1 VSACV
6 FGTRVLAEGN
16 RQRADQEQEGED
28 HKFHDVKY
36 RQLLPLGQIVLV
48 LESIMDPDRWLGVEL
63 RHLIALEAVA
73 REMSFGRAAESL
85 GYTQSAV
92 SQQIATLERIVGEKL
107 VERPGG
113 PRKVSLT
120 EAGHLLLRHAE
131 AIVSR
136 LSAAQA
142 DMDALAGG
150 QAGTI
155 SVGVYQ
161 SVGEHIL
168 PSLLRRFVADW
179 PRVEITL
186 EESANDVELLE
197 HVERGGLDLSFVDL
211 PVPEGPFESVEV
223 ARDPYVLVLPAD
235 ADEPDEA
242 TLAAAAELD
251 LIGFRHCRGTA
262 SIEALAPEPLNFVFK
277 SDHNATVQAMV
288 AAGFG
293 AAVVPRLTI
302 DEQDERIRVLALEG
316 VGPRMI
322 GIAWHR
328 DRHRG
333 PAARAFVELAQQVGA
348 ELGAVPA

>member
-1 VSACV
+1 M
-6 FGTRVLAEGN
+6 E
-16 RQRADQEQEGED
+16 
-28 HKFHDVKY
+28 
-36 RQLLPLGQIVLV
+36 
-48 LESIMDPDRWLGVEL
+48 PDRWLGIEL

-73 REMSFGRAAESL
+73 RETSFGRAAASL
-85 GYTQSAV
+85 GYTQSAI

-113 PRKVSLT
+113 PRRVSLT
-120 EAGHLLLRHAE
+120 EAGELLLKHAE

-142 DMDALAGG
+142 DMDALGAGEAGG
-150 QAGTI
+150 L

-168 PSLLRRFVADW
+168 PTLLRRFVESW
-179 PRVEITL
+179 PRVEVRL

-197 HVERGGLDLSFVDL
+197 HVERGRLDLSFVDL
-211 PVPEGPFESVEV
+211 PVPDGPFESVEV
-223 ARDPYVLVLPAD
+223 ARDPYVLVLAAD

-242 TLAAAAELD
+242 TLAAAAEFD
-251 LIGFRHCRGTA
+251 LIGFRHCRGTK
-262 SIEALAPEPLNFVFK
+262 SLEALAPEPLNFVFK

-293 AAVVPRLTI
+293 AAVVPRLTV
-302 DEQDERIRVLALEG
+302 DENDERIRVLELED
-316 VGPRMI
+316 VAPRMI

-333 PAARAFVELAQQVGA
+333 PAARAFVDLAQQVGA
-348 ELGAVPA
+348 EFQPIRGYY

>member
-1 VSACV
+1 
-6 FGTRVLAEGN
+6 
-16 RQRADQEQEGED
+16 
-28 HKFHDVKY
+28 
-36 RQLLPLGQIVLV
+36 
-48 LESIMDPDRWLGVEL
+48 MDPDRWVGVEL

-85 GYTQSAV
+85 GYTQSAI

-120 EAGHLLLRHAE
+120 EAGRLLLVHAE

-142 DMDALAGG
+142 DMDALAHG
-150 QAGTI
+150 QAGAL

-168 PSLLRRFVADW
+168 PTLMRRFVEAW
-179 PRVEITL
+179 PRVEIRL
-186 EESANDVELLE
+186 EESANDVELLAS
-197 HVERGGLDLSFVDL
+197 VERGNLDISFVDL
-211 PVPEGPFESVEV
+211 PLPEGPFEFVEV

-242 TLAAAAELD
+242 TFAAVAAAEPD
-251 LIGFRHCRGTA
+251 LIGFRHCRGMK
-262 SIEALAPEPLNFVFK
+262 SLEGLAPEPLRFVFK
-277 SDHNATVQAMV
+277 SDHNATVQGMV
-288 AAGFG
+288 AAGLG
-293 AAVVPRLTI
+293 VAVVPRLTVEEN
-302 DEQDERIRVLALEG
+302 DDRVQVVELTDLA
-316 VGPRMI
+316 PRMI

-333 PAARAFVELAQQVGA
+333 PAARAFIELAQQGAA
-348 ELGAVPA
+348 ELEPVSV